1 MNTKT
6 NPKKATPNFCKNILL
21 ICLYLAAGPA
31 WTASIDD
38 LSHRQAISQA
48 HDGQYTP
55 ALRSLQLLADK
66 HPKPNRYF
74 YDYIATLSWA
84 GEHQTLLSI
93 SSEISLNLAPE
104 YVLKALAIAYRQ
116 QRQPIKSEQVY
127 RTIIRRF
134 PGVINAKAGLALVL
148 IDQGEFPAAEKL
160 LFAAKKQHPDNLELL
175 KALVYFHEAQQQFIP
190 ALSYYQKIL
199 AINPTDSVSL
209 GKKILL
215 LNQIG
220 ASHLANSLITDA
232 SILSDKDRLLIQSN
246 MAAHR
251 IRWSE
256 IPAPQEKAAFNEL
269 DRAISEIEGNIHGAS
284 ASLGATSTLALNG
297 QFDLLVALRNRYRMA
312 EALTLYEELRS
323 AKIAV
328 PTYAQQ
334 AACDALLYLEQA
346 ADAEACYLQIKTAT
360 QQENINLDLSL
371 FYAYLENE
379 QASVARQWVQ
389 DIAAKQAPYIFGK
402 GKQALRKP
410 NPKKT
415 QAETIAALS
424 LAYVDDLAEAQQLIE
439 SLHLRAPYN
448 TDLRKELANI
458 YYWRGWPRRAQ
469 QEYDMG
475 LYQEPQHIGLRSG
488 QARNQLSRKQYD
500 KAQQSIRTLFAQYP
514 DDKGIALQNELWGID
529 NMREFKTEIT
539 SSESSGGVNGSR
551 GLDISSYLYSRP
563 LDKNYRVFIHQRHSQ
578 AKFSEGDGL
587 LNHHAIGLEYTAPSV
602 FLMTELHHNHYANDR
617 LGVNINGQY
626 EFDDHLSTSFALESL
641 SGATPLRGLKQGI
654 YAKSVALGGQYRWH
668 ESRSSGLNIA
678 YLNFSDGN
686 QRKSINGYWQ
696 ERWYNRYAYK
706 FSTRIDLYASDNS
719 KANTIYF
726 NPESDFSSSI
736 AFENDWLSWRKYEDS
751 FHQRIIL
758 STGFYNQKGFSAG
771 NTWGLQ
777 YEHRWT
783 ARHRL
788 ELLYGVKRAS
798 NLYDGDDELSWSYYL
813 SLDWRF

>member
-6 NPKKATPNFCKNILL
+6 KHNFCKKILL
-21 ICLYLAAGPA
+21 ICLYLTTGPA
-31 WTASIDD
+31 WSASIDE

-48 HDGQYTP
+48 HGGQYTP
-55 ALRSLQLLADK
+55 ALRSLKLLADR

-84 GEHQTLLSI
+84 GEHQTLLSH
-93 SSEISLNLAPE
+93 SSEISLSLAPK

-116 QRQPIKSEQVY
+116 QRQSITSEQVY
-127 RTIIRRF
+127 RAMIRRF
-134 PGVINAKAGLALVL
+134 PGETNAKTSLALVL
-148 IDQGEFPAAEKL
+148 IDQEKFPAAEKL
-160 LFAAKKQHPDNLELL
+160 LFTIKKQYPDNLELL

-190 ALSYYQKIL
+190 ALSNYQQIL
-199 AINPTDSVSL
+199 AINPTDSDSL
-209 GKKILL
+209 RKKILL

-220 ASHLANSLITDA
+220 ASHLANSLITD
-232 SILSDKDRLLIQSN
+232 SSTLSDKDLLLIQSD

-256 IPAPQEKAAFNEL
+256 IPAPQEKAPFYEI
-269 DRAISEIEGNIHGAS
+269 DGAIGEIKRNIHGAS
-284 ASLGATSTLALNG
+284 ASLGDTSALALNG
-297 QFDLLVALRNRYRMA
+297 QFDLLVALRNRYRM
-312 EALTLYEELRS
+312 EDALTLYEELRA
-323 AKIAV
+323 AKITV
-328 PTYAQQ
+328 PAYAQQ

-346 ADAEACYLQIKTAT
+346 ADAEACYLQIKTVT
-360 QQENINLDLSL
+360 QQENTNLDLSL

-379 QASVARQWVQ
+379 QSSVARQWVQ
-389 DIAAKQAPYIFGK
+389 EIAAKQAPYIFGK

-424 LAYVDDLAEAQQLIE
+424 LAYIDDLAEAQQLIE
-439 SLHLRAPYN
+439 SLHHRAPYN

-469 QEYDMG
+469 EEYEIG

-500 KAQQSIRTLFAQYP
+500 EAQQSILTLFEQYP
-514 DDKGIALQNELWGID
+514 GDKGIALQNKLWGIH

-563 LDKNYRVFIHQRHSQ
+563 LDKNYRAFIHQRHSQ
-578 AKFSEGDGL
+578 AKFTEGDGL
-587 LNHHAIGLEYTAPSV
+587 LNHNAIGLEYTAPNV
-602 FLMTELHHNHYANDR
+602 LLMTELHHNHYANDR

-641 SGATPLRGLKQGI
+641 SGETPLRGLKQGI
-654 YAKSVALGGQYRWH
+654 YAKSMALGGQYRWH
-668 ESRSSGLNIA
+668 ESRSSGLNIS

-719 KANTIYF
+719 KANAIYF

-758 STGFYNQKGFSAG
+758 STGFYNQKGFNAG
-771 NTWGLQ
+771 NTWGIQ

-783 ARHRL
+783 ARHRF